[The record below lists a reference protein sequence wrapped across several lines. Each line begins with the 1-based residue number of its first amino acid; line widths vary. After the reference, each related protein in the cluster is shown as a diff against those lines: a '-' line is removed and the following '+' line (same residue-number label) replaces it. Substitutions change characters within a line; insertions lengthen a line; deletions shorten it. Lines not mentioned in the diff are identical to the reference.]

1 MASRRGQR
9 ILSGAE
15 PLPAPAPEPRR
26 EHPGR
31 FQVISGGQDGGQFR
45 AQGISVRARDLAAA
59 TGEAAAEMAAI
70 TGAAEAENPHATGA
84 DIFADRTL
92 AGIWDLGACS
102 KPYRWM
108 LMGAYLVRRRAET
121 EDAHRAG

>member
-1 MASRRGQR
+1 MPQR
-9 ILSGAE
+9 E
-15 PLPAPAPEPRR
+15 R
-26 EHPGR
+26 PGR
-31 FQVISGGQDGGQFR
+31 FQVLSGGQDGGQFR

-59 TGEAAAEMAAI
+59 TSEAAAEMAAI

-108 LMGAYLVRRRAET
+108 LMGAYVVRRRAET
-121 EDAHRAG
+121 EDAHRAV